1 MARAAIDKGRVV
13 SQPESVMISE
23 ESMQSSMRPTN
34 RRCGAIAIAG
44 SLRRL
49 ALVAGLTLGF
59 AGAAFAGAT
68 TAPLPPPDPTAANLT
83 PAQIQERALQ
93 GCLATQSRLQGLTP
107 EEVRQPCQ
115 CYARGTIRTMN
126 KDDLAFFRATG
137 YFSDATRAR
146 ALEQIDRCKLQRP
159 SL

>member
-1 MARAAIDKGRVV
+1 MPSSKRLSSDPVRAGLGRL
-13 SQPESVMISE
+13 
-23 ESMQSSMRPTN
+23 
-34 RRCGAIAIAG
+34 
-44 SLRRL
+44 LRRMAV
-49 ALVAGLTLGF
+49 ALGIVLGT
-59 AGAAFAGAT
+59 AGAALAGAT
-68 TAPLPPPDPTAANLT
+68 TSPLPPPDPTAANLT

-146 ALEQIDRCKLQRP
+146 ALEQLDRCKLQRP